1 MPDNHSVKRKAAM
14 DWRLA
19 LEAERAA
26 MQRIVAL
33 LFALADL
40 AERAAGRS
48 RPVRRLVLWILLPA
62 EAVARELVTGPG
74 MLPPLRRAGASPAD
88 ALRLAASLRSL
99 AAAFRDMSRQA
110 LTCANDTS
118 GSAGGR
124 AAFPITLRPCDIF
137 ARTLAEASATT
148 LKPWKPYDTS

>member
-1 MPDNHSVKRKAAM
+1 M
-14 DWRLA
+14 DWGLG
-19 LEAERAA
+19 LEAERA

-62 EAVARELVTGPG
+62 ETVARELVTGPAV
-74 MLPPLRRAGASPAD
+74 LPPVRRAGDSPAD
-88 ALRLAASLRSL
+88 AMRLASSLRLL
-99 AAAFRDMSRQA
+99 AAAFRDLSHQT
-110 LTCANDTS
+110 LICANDTS

-148 LKPWKPYDTS
+148 LKPWTPYDTS